1 MANPASFCVIRSF
14 YRKIVVLIKI
24 RTQIIKLEG
33 EHADH
38 HILPLLILLSYFCL
52 AFYLYSKF
60 TTLNSLFLK
69 LSRSQQQ
76 QEAEADIPE
85 GIRPPPTAY
94 S

>member
-60 TTLNSLFLK
+60 FDLK
-69 LSRSQQQ
+69 FVISQIVKKS
-76 QEAEADIPE
+76 A
-85 GIRPPPTAY
+85 TAG